1 MLSKGDLVKM
11 RISLGGDSDGAKEM
25 LILGKLMNY
34 SDEEEIY
41 IVEPRAIS
49 IRKDQVVEIE
59 RLLDDFDFENASEEM
74 SAGDD
79 ERVREIAPEIV
90 NIRISNNNH

>member
-11 RISLGGDSDGAKEM
+11 RITFGGDSDGVKEM
-25 LILGKLMNY
+25 LILGKMMNY
-34 SDEEEIY
+34 SDEEEMY
-41 IVEPRAIS
+41 IIEPKAIS
-49 IRKDQVVEIE
+49 IRKDQVLETE

-74 SAGDD
+74 SAVDG

>member
-74 SAGDD
+74 GAGDD

>member
-11 RISLGGDSDGAKEM
+11 RITFGGDSDGVKEM
-25 LILGKLMNY
+25 LILGKMMNY
-34 SDEEEIY
+34 SDEEETY

-74 SAGDD
+74 SAAGD

>member
-11 RISLGGDSDGAKEM
+11 RITFGGDSDGVKEM
-25 LILGKLMNY
+25 LILGKMMNY
-34 SDEEEIY
+34 SDEEETY
-41 IVEPRAIS
+41 IIEPKAIS
-49 IRKDQVVEIE
+49 IRKDQVLETE

-74 SAGDD
+74 SATGD